1 MTFPLQA
8 SDPLPGVRV
17 QELAHWSAIQVH
29 LQGGASLTPLLPLGD
44 DAGIVWVPKNGC
56 STIKRA
62 WLQSQRFSEPLLLD
76 EPHRAVLPHTHW
88 LNRE

>member
-17 QELAHWSAIQVH
+17 QAVAHWSVQVH
-29 LQGGASLTPLLPLGD
+29 LQGGAASAPLLPLGD

-56 STIKRA
+56 RSARLA
-62 WLQSQRFSEPLLLD
+62 
-76 EPHRAVLPHTHW
+76 AVAALF
-88 LNRE
+88 